1 MNMNT
6 VFTEENIGRLLDEA
20 IAEGKI
26 AAYYQPKYDAI
37 TAKITGAEA
46 LARWIGDDGTLIPP
60 NSFVPILEK
69 STLITK
75 LDWHI
80 LKTVCEFLSKQ
91 QKNGVKSVPISVN
104 FSRLHTHETEFTS
117 RLCAIVDG
125 YEIPH
130 GLIEVEITESALA
143 KGRDNIISFIAD
155 VRGAGF
161 AVAID
166 DFGSGLSSLNFV
178 KDVPANVLKI
188 DKSLLSGNCENEK
201 ERIVLESIFS
211 FAQRL
216 KLTTVAEGVET
227 KEQLGFLRT
236 CGCETIQGYYFA
248 KPMNED
254 DYSQLFDK
262 DLAETETDDILL
274 TQPAASATQLLL
286 DAVFM
291 CYPLVIMS
299 NLSRNSFYMMVYE
312 NFTTRSCPSTGVY
325 SELIMHGASTMHP
338 DDKELFISTFDL
350 QDQINSYRNGQR
362 KRRVVTRQLGDDGIY
377 RAVETTNYYVKNPA
391 SDDILAITL
400 SKPLED

>member
-1 MNMNT
+1 MNT
-6 VFTEENIGRLLDEA
+6 VFTEENIGTLLDEA
-20 IAEGKI
+20 AANGKI
-26 AAYYQPKYDAI
+26 IAYYQPKYDAL
-37 TAKITGAEA
+37 TANITGAEA
-46 LARWIGDDGTLIPP
+46 LARWLDDKDNIIPP
-60 NSFVPILEK
+60 ADFVPLLEK
-69 STLITK
+69 TGFVTK

-80 LKTVCEFLSKQ
+80 LEQVCRFL
-91 QKNGVKSVPISVN
+91 KNQLEKDHSAVPVSVN
-104 FSRLHTHETEFTS
+104 FSRLHTNEPDFVQK
-117 RLCAIVDG
+117 LCSIVDRYG
-125 YEIPH
+125 IPH
-130 GLIEVEITESALA
+130 NLIEAEITESALA
-143 KGRDNIISFIAD
+143 RSGDYIIDFISS
-155 VRGAGF
+155 VRKEGF

-236 CGCETIQGYYFA
+236 CGCETIQGFYFA
-248 KPMNED
+248 KPMKED
-254 DYSQLFDK
+254 DFLSLFEK
-262 DLAETETDDILL
+262 DHKDAETDDILL

-312 NFTTRSCPSTGVY
+312 NFSAKSCPSTGVY
-325 SELIMHGASTMHP
+325 SELIVHGASTMHP
-338 DDKELFISTFDL
+338 DDKQLFVDTFDL
-350 QDQINSYRNGQR
+350 QTQIDAYNNGER
-362 KRRVVTRQLGDDGIY
+362 TRRVVTRQLGDDGIY
-377 RAVETTNYYVKNPA
+377 RTVETTNYYVKNPA

-400 SKPLED
+400 SKNLDE